1 MASLTTTVASI
12 IDELKKLQ
20 NKTEPWIAKDDPFP
34 LPRMIGTGDGNG
46 LIVSRRIDELIAT
59 VSGQLLLN
67 DPSLARRVSD
77 EEWNATVRS
86 AFGPALV
93 HIDLHD
99 DLQEN
104 AQAVVDSVVASVE
117 KDASGYGPREFAF
130 ACTLFS
136 ANTAISAFAF
146 GPVRFEPRLDWLKR
160 KSGEGD
166 IPAINERRI
175 RRVWNG
181 EKLAKR
187 KTSLGSL
194 REKDIL
200 DAVGKAPY
208 VCSVS
213 HPDLHV
219 KLASKRL

>member
-1 MASLTTTVASI
+1 
-12 IDELKKLQ
+12 
-20 NKTEPWIAKDDPFP
+20 
-34 LPRMIGTGDGNG
+34 
-46 LIVSRRIDELIAT
+46 
-59 VSGQLLLN
+59 
-67 DPSLARRVSD
+67 
-77 EEWNATVRS
+77 
-86 AFGPALV
+86 
-93 HIDLHD
+93 LHD

-130 ACTLFS
+130 TCTLFS
-136 ANTAISAFAF
+136 NNTAISAFAF

-160 KSGEGD
+160 RSGEGD

-213 HPDLHV
+213 TSGFAREAGIEKALTAAR
-219 KLASKRL
+219 LALTAIALLWQTPSKVLEGLNLSYDRAVRLQKSLIFTPGKITHSGSRLSHMPHGPYLKGGEWDMKDAVIQSSSWQL